1 MTPRNPIMAAVL
13 AAALGLNC
21 PGLSYAGETP
31 QPQQPTAPSCPP
43 NPQERNSLNALAAIL
58 HCEGPDGP
66 AKKDVGNRLIAFVLM
81 KDAQGPLFVTN
92 ALLAT
97 IPEDKRTPAAIAA
110 AVSAQAAG
118 DPATF
123 AYYEAIRKWTR
134 DATPS
139 EVSELYVVMGDAAPP
154 AWVTSH
160 NVLKNSIKPIS
171 GPEDSRAGFIPGLTR
186 RWRDGNQGKIG
197 LQGGRQVDDTRAF
210 LFAAAADARGILN
223 NRRTRDELRL
233 SVETNERAPVVT
245 AGPRRV
251 TVMPGLSTGGQYGYE
266 DQYRDGGVGGN
277 LTGRGQLPDG
287 SRGDVSVPYYMKLE
301 TLADGSTQIGIYDH
315 SEDPAYIRRVPITAR
330 GDQAVVHGAGR
341 WPLTLNIANGEN
353 GDLRITLRRAGETG
367 DANAIATSASE
378 LARARYDQA
387 IRKSTLADGS
397 VSVVRIGDQDFVVSR
412 QGSGTNELALFFP
425 ANLETEDWR
434 SLRPSARAVI
444 GVPGVDGEFSTATGR
459 PDLMGARPPQH
470 LELEN
475 GRWVVKP
482 GAGDPPPGSTPAPT
496 PTGTQPGA
504 QPGTTTDRV
513 SQVANQAEGWVDDP
527 QANAGLDEPTKTAGY
542 RIQSRQGQNGQ
553 KEYNI
558 IAPPGFLTN
567 TRSYAGVVNMRGLG
581 HYVVYEIAGE
591 QGGAAYQDLLV
602 KATQADANGTARED
616 FATVAQFY
624 RQGRRAASVTA
635 QAGEATR
642 WLGDEVVLVD
652 VLKTYLG
659 FTNEQAATAER
670 NTKTYRGSAKFVIY
684 GASAGS
690 VVVAKEPDIRATS
703 SVFPTIQA
711 APNTGNPAT
720 QPGQTGSVLDLLA
733 GDSNDEPFRNE
744 VGLASSGNAVLRK
757 SGPQQNATAALYER
771 TTAPAP
777 GNPNEPRWYLM
788 IKYREARTPPGVAKT
803 GLLAVFQGHEAPA
816 LDAIGLEGNTTHP
829 STGIS
834 IQTGAKISMIQ
845 GSNQARGGWVLLKDG
860 TAPTEQNCLGAVLWW
875 GMTKEVATT
884 TGCNN
889 RPLP

>member
-1 MTPRNPIMAAVL
+1 MTPRNPLMAAVL
-13 AAALGLNC
+13 AAVLGLNS

-31 QPQQPTAPSCPP
+31 QQPTPPSCPP
-43 NPQERNSLNALAAIL
+43 NAQERNSLNALAAIL

-66 AKKDVGNRLIAFVLM
+66 AKKDVGDRLIAFVLM

-110 AVSAQAAG
+110 AENAQTSG
-118 DPATF
+118 DAATF
-123 AYYEAIRKWTR
+123 AYYEAIRKWAR

-160 NVLKNSIKPIS
+160 AVLKNSIKPIS

-197 LQGGRQVDDTRAF
+197 PQGGRQVDDTRAF
-210 LFAAAADARGILN
+210 LFAAAADARAILN

-251 TVMPGLSTGGQYGYE
+251 TAGPLTPGSNYSYDDMYKAGGI
-266 DQYRDGGVGGN
+266 GGT
-277 LTGRGQLPDG
+277 LTGSGQRPDG
-287 SRGDVSVPYYMKLE
+287 SRGPVQVPYYMKLE
-301 TLADGSTQIGIYDH
+301 TQRDATTGDLQTYVAVYDN

-330 GDQAVVHGAGR
+330 GEQAVVHAPGR
-341 WPLTLNIANGEN
+341 WPLTLNISNGEG
-353 GDLRITLRRAGETG
+353 GDLRLSLARAGDKDGGE
-367 DANAIATSASE
+367 IVTSASE
-378 LARARYDQA
+378 LGRARYDQA
-387 IRKSTLADGS
+387 LQKATMADGS
-397 VSVVRIGDQDFVVSR
+397 VRVVDIGGRDYIVGR
-412 QGSGTNELALFFP
+412 QGGMQETALFFP
-425 ANLETEDWR
+425 ADLDASEWR
-434 SLRPSARAVI
+434 SLRPHALATI
-444 GVPGVDGEFSTATGR
+444 GRIGGDGDFVTVSGK
-459 PDLMGARPPQH
+459 PDLGVVNGSPFH

-475 GRWVVKP
+475 GQWVVKP
-482 GAGDPPPGSTPAPT
+482 GRGDRPPGAAPAATPA
-496 PTGTQPGA
+496 GTQPGN
-504 QPGTTTDRV
+504 TTDRV
-513 SQVANQAEGWVDDP
+513 SQISGQAEGWVDDP

-581 HYVVYEIAGE
+581 HYVVYEIPGE
-591 QGGAAYQDLLV
+591 QGGAMYQDLLV

-616 FATVAQFY
+616 FATVVQFH

-642 WLGDEVVLVD
+642 WLADEVVLVD

-659 FTNEQAATAER
+659 FTDEQAATAER
-670 NTKTYRGSAKFVIY
+670 NAKTYRGGARYVIY

-690 VVVAKEPDIRATS
+690 VVLAKEPDIRATS
-703 SVFPTIQA
+703 SVFPSIQA
-711 APNTGNPAT
+711 SPRTDNPAT
-720 QPGQTGSVLDLLA
+720 QPGQTGTVLDLPA
-733 GDSNDEPFRNE
+733 GDSNGEPFRNE
-744 VGLASSGNAVLRK
+744 LGLAASGNAVLRK
-757 SGPQQNATAALYER
+757 SGPQKEPTAALYQR
-771 TTAPAP
+771 TTPPAP
-777 GNPNEPRWYLM
+777 GNPKEPEWYLM

-803 GLLAVFQGHEAPA
+803 GPMAVFQGHAAPA
-816 LDAIGLEGNTTHP
+816 LDSIALEGHTMHP
-829 STGIS
+829 NAGIS

-860 TAPTEQNCLGAVLWW
+860 TTPTPQNCVGPVLWW
-875 GMTKEVATT
+875 GISKDVAASV
-884 TGCNN
+884 GCNN